1 MKSEEEIKQT
11 LKDCKEAIPDYELS
25 EEGGDKINE
34 GWIEAL
40 EYVLSNPAGK
50 K

>member
-1 MKSEEEIKQT
+1 MKTEKEIKAT
-11 LKDCKEAIPDYELS
+11 LKDCIEARKDYELS

-40 EYVLSNPAGK
+40 EFVLSN
-50 K
+50 